1 MNLTLLIGLLVLPI
15 IGNLA
20 SALVWRATRL
30 SLISWAPQGLAMG
43 LALAIVWML
52 RGQSFEYAL
61 GGWMPVSLTASPII
75 LANNPSSMALLVAW
89 LSVAFYD
96 AYVQRGNKPTWLLLD
111 GLITGGIH
119 TAMVIAALSNNLITL
134 LIGLGLVDLLC
145 GLRLLQ
151 IRRIGKYANSD
162 LLFMGMSLALLTVAV
177 ALHAA
182 QDNSL
187 YFPLAQLDAQTSGL
201 LAIGLAMRLW
211 LLPVHVPQMDMART
225 ALPHWVA
232 HGGATL
238 LALVHLSTI
247 GFSGFPQWLT
257 LLILL
262 SAVLGLA
269 NGMITQTTER
279 AQQALVLGSFH
290 LVCAGVVLNQPEVT
304 AAGGVAW
311 LLGNLMVNHRPTANL
326 NIAIRFGQL
335 MRLLGVIVLAALP
348 LTVGFVAR
356 SGLAEQ
362 LMRSPDGF
370 VLAILF
376 LLAQILIVAV
386 ALRIA
391 LNIPLD
397 ELIGDQTPNDHF
409 VGLIPGLI
417 AFLAVIAPIA
427 LFGIVPTLLGSPAL
441 SAVFGRSGALTWV
454 ALALSVILGIG
465 LWWTEVR
472 WSPLLEN
479 RLSQIEHALSLD
491 WLREIFGGAFERLAK
506 PLRLVF
512 PFLESDGAMLW
523 AIIVLLL
530 VVAVSRGNP

>member
-1 MNLTLLIGLLVLPI
+1 MNLTLLIGLLGLPL
-15 IGNLA
+15 IGNVA

-30 SLISWAPQGLAMG
+30 SLISWAPQGLATG
-43 LALAIVWML
+43 LALAIAWML
-52 RGQSFEYAL
+52 RGQTFEFAL
-61 GGWMPVSLTASPII
+61 AGWMPVSLTASPII

-119 TAMVIAALSNNLITL
+119 AAMVMAALSNNLITL

-151 IRRIGKYANSD
+151 IRRIGKYANTD

-232 HGGATL
+232 HGCATL

-247 GFSGFPQWLT
+247 GFSGLPQWLMM
-257 LLILL
+257 LLLL
-262 SAVLGLA
+262 SAALGLA
-269 NGMITQTTER
+269 SGMVTQTTER

-290 LVCAGVVLNQPEVT
+290 LVGVGVLLNRPEVT

-348 LTVGFVAR
+348 MTVGFVAR

-362 LMRSPDGF
+362 LMRSPGG
-370 VLAILF
+370 LILTILF
-376 LLAQILIVAV
+376 LLAQLLVVAV

-397 ELIGDQTPNDHF
+397 ELIGDAAPNNSLG
-409 VGLIPGLI
+409 GLIPGLV
-417 AFLAVIAPIA
+417 AFLVVIAPIA
-427 LFGIVPTLLGSPAL
+427 LFGLAPAWLGGSAL
-441 SAVFGRSGALTWV
+441 NAVLGQAGPLTWATF
-454 ALALSVILGIG
+454 ALAVVLGIAV
-465 LWWTEVR
+465 WWTEVR
-472 WSPLLEN
+472 WSPLLES
-479 RLSQIEHALSLD
+479 RLGQIEGALSLD
-491 WLREIFGGAFERLAK
+491 WLREILAGAFERLAR